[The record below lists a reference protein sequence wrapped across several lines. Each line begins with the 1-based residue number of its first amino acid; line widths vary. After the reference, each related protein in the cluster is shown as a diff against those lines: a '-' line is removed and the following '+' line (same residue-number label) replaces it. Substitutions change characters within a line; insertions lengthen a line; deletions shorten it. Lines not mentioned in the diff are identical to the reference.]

1 MYKLVVPED
10 IRELIKKMHPSL
22 KRKIKASLKMILS
35 DPHLGKALLDELS
48 GLRSFRVGSFRIVY
62 RVKEPE
68 RIELIAIGPRER
80 IYNETFRVIRKGNT

>member
-1 MYKLVVPED
+1 MYKLVVLED

-35 DPHLGKALLDELS
+35 DPHVGKALLDELL